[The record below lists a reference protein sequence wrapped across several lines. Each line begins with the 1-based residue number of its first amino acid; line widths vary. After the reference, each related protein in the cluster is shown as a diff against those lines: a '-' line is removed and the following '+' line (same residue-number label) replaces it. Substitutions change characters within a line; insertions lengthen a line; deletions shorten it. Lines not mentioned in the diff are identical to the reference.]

1 MYIGRD
7 RNNRHR
13 YFGSGTEIKELIKKE
28 GRGNLRKA
36 ILEECT
42 DLKHLDERE
51 EYWLEYYDAEN
62 NPMFMNRTNKAY
74 GCSRQTELGKQRIR
88 ENKSN
93 PPWTEERR
101 KAFIELMTGKPKIWT
116 KTRSDKGV
124 KFSDEHKL
132 ALSNG
137 HIGVKRPNSWKRVGM
152 YDLEGELVKIFDSAE
167 QAKIETKLKGI
178 KNAITGRAKTSGG
191 FTWRYEEYVYY
202 DIISNKK
209 KLYDP

>member
-7 RNNRHR
+7 RNNHHR

-42 DLKHLDERE
+42 DLKRLAERE
-51 EYWLEYYDAEN
+51 EYWLEYYDVEN

-74 GCSRQTELGKQRIR
+74 GCSRMTELGKQRIR
-88 ENKSN
+88 ENMT
-93 PPWTEERR
+93 PPIWTDEMREAASKRQ
-101 KAFIELMTGKPKIWT
+101 TGLKRIWT

-124 KFSDEHKL
+124 KFSDERKL

-137 HIGVKRPNSWKRVGM
+137 HIGVKRPGSWKRVGM
-152 YDLEGELVKIFDSAE
+152 YDLEGKLIKIFDSS
-167 QAKIETKLKGI
+167 QIAKKETGI
-178 KNAITGRAKTSGG
+178 KIHNAVLGKTKTSGG
-191 FTWRYEEYVYY
+191 FTWRYEE
-202 DIISNKK
+202 
-209 KLYDP
+209 

>member
-1 MYIGRD
+1 MVIYLTTHITSGKMYIGRD
-7 RNNRHR
+7 KNNHHR

-88 ENKSN
+88 ENMT
-93 PPWTEERR
+93 PYIRTEEFL
-101 KAFIELMTGKPKIWT
+101 KKFS
-116 KTRSDKGV
+116 KTRTGQPRIQLKTRKDKGV

-137 HIGVKRPNSWKRVGM
+137 HIGVKRPGSWKRVGM
-152 YDLEGELVKIFDSAE
+152 YNLEDELVKIFDSAE
-167 QAKIETKLKGI
+167 QAKNETKLKGI
-178 KNAITGRAKTSGG
+178 KNALTGRAKTSGG
-191 FTWRYEEYVYY
+191 FTWRYEE
-202 DIISNKK
+202 
-209 KLYDP
+209 

>member
-1 MYIGRD
+1 MVIYLTTHITSGKMYIGKD
-7 RNNRHR
+7 SNNRHR

-74 GCSRQTELGKQRIR
+74 GCSRMTELGKQRIR
-88 ENKSN
+88 ENMT
-93 PPWTEERR
+93 PPIWTDEMREAASKRQ
-101 KAFIELMTGKPKIWT
+101 TGLKRIWT
-116 KTRSDKGV
+116 KTRSDKGI

-152 YDLEGELVKIFDSAE
+152 YDLEGKLVKIFDSA
-167 QAKIETKLKGI
+167 QIAKKETKI
-178 KNAITGRAKTSGG
+178 RFQNAITGKTKTSGG
-191 FTWRYEEYVYY
+191 FTWRYEE
-202 DIISNKK
+202 
-209 KLYDP
+209 